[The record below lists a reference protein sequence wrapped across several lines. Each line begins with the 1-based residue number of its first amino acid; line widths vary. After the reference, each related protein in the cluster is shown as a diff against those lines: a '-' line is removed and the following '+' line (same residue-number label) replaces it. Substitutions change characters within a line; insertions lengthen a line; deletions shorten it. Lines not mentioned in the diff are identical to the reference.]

1 MDDDADRAADAFD
14 VLSDPSRV
22 AILRELADNTG
33 ASAEHPVEFATLRR
47 AVGFDD
53 AGRFNYHL
61 GKLTPEFAVKRDG
74 GYVPTAVGLKAIGSI
89 ESGTYTDDPAP
100 RSGTIDHDCPACG
113 DPLTAT
119 YEQQVVT
126 IECDNHETF
135 VQTSVPPT
143 VAEDATIDDIVA
155 FVVGDIQRD
164 VEALTGGACPM
175 CSGTVDRTDHWRS
188 DSGHLMVGIDCGNCW
203 MNTQLPVGTAA
214 LRHPAV
220 VSLYHDHGVD
230 IRDRFFLE
238 LEFVSSME
246 NATLVS
252 DDPFEAELV
261 VSVDGDQ
268 VTLCIDD
275 DLAVSEAE

>member
-22 AILRELADNTG
+22 AILRELADHTG
-33 ASAEHPVEFATLRR
+33 GSAEDPVEFAELRR
-47 AVGFDD
+47 AVGFED

-61 GKLTPEFAVKRDG
+61 GKLTPDFAVKRDG

-89 ESGTYTDDPAP
+89 ESGTYTDELAT
-100 RSGTIDHDCPACG
+100 RSGTIDHDCPACD

-135 VQTSVPPT
+135 VQTSVPPA
-143 VAEDATIDDIVA
+143 VAEGADIDDIVA

-164 VEALTGGACPM
+164 VESLVDGACPM
-175 CSGTVDRTDHWRS
+175 CSGPARRTDHWRS
-188 DSGHLMVGIDCGNCW
+188 DAGHLMVAIDCQNCW
-203 MNTQLPVGTAA
+203 MGTQLPVGTAA

-220 VSLYHDHGVD
+220 VALYHDHGVD
-230 IRDRFFLE
+230 VRRQFFTE

-261 VSVDGDQ
+261 VSVGDDE
-268 VTLCIDD
+268 LALRIYD
-275 DLAVSEAE
+275 DLTVSEAE